1 MKANGSLLGSKL
13 GAGESGPD
21 LSAFDDLPRGVVLMT
36 DAALLELLRAEL
48 PLLLRQAVRA
58 ELAAQQNPLTK
69 PQQRALLALVEV
81 FGVTSFASCEV
92 ADELHSTLDTDTRR
106 EYRAALL
113 ALCRGQP
120 ATSQRIGH
128 ALRAIVDAGGQAGGW
143 KLVDDGAEAGVRRW
157 RIEGTASL

>member
-1 MKANGSLLGSKL
+1 
-13 GAGESGPD
+13 
-21 LSAFDDLPRGVVLMT
+21 MT
-36 DAALLELLRAEL
+36 DITLLELLRAEL
-48 PLLLRQAVRA
+48 PPMLRQAVA
-58 ELAAQQNPLTK
+58 EALAAQHNPLSK
-69 PQQRALLALVEV
+69 PQQRAVLALVDV
-81 FGVTSFASCEV
+81 FGVTPFASCEV

-113 ALCRGQP
+113 ALCRGQA

-143 KLVDDGAEAGVRRW
+143 KLVDDGAETGSRRW

>member
-1 MKANGSLLGSKL
+1 
-13 GAGESGPD
+13 
-21 LSAFDDLPRGVVLMT
+21 MT
-36 DAALLELLRAEL
+36 DADLRDMLHAEL
-48 PLLLRQAVRA
+48 PALIRQAVRA
-58 ELAAQQNPLTK
+58 ELAAQHNPLSK

-81 FGVTSFASCEV
+81 FDIAPFASCDV
-92 ADELHSTLDTDTRR
+92 ADELHRKLDTDTRR

-113 ALCRGQP
+113 ALCRGQA